1 MAMRRKSWIRTHIL
15 QCSVVVFSIG
25 GDFSSIVGTANDR
38 ASLSV
43 HPNAIDLT
51 IRGGDRHIFFLP
63 AALIVPI
70 IKKSTINT
78 VSD

>member
-1 MAMRRKSWIRTHIL
+1 MRRKYWIRKYSL
-15 QCSVVVFSIG
+15 QCFIVVISIG

-51 IRGGDRHIFFLP
+51 IPGGDRHIFFRP
-63 AALIVPI
+63 PH
-70 IKKSTINT
+70 
-78 VSD
+78 